1 MSDSGSHVGP
11 HENVVSATDAFGL
24 LADETRLEILL
35 TLAENTGIA
44 GFESPESMGFEQ
56 LRQAVGVE
64 DTGRF
69 NYHLKKLRDHFVQKG
84 PEGYSLRYAGFRVTA
99 DVASGLFG
107 GESPSDCAETN
118 VTCIVDGCD
127 RDMQVSYENGTIT
140 LVCPEDDHLPTF
152 QTALPPN
159 AAVDRTP
166 LELLT
171 IATRDARHMMEQ
183 IQAGTCPFC
192 WSAMDVTAPA
202 GEFPDEAGYGFAA
215 ACGSCWLELMS
226 PVAVM
231 AVHHPAVQMAYAG
244 VGLPLDETPYLQYP
258 FVRDPTTTTLRSSDP
273 TRITV
278 DTDPNTE
285 VDGPTLVFDE
295 TLAVVAVE

>member
-1 MSDSGSHVGP
+1 MGDSGSQTGP
-11 HENVVSATDAFGL
+11 HDDVVNATDAFSL
-24 LADETRLEILL
+24 LADETRLKILL
-35 TLAENTGIA
+35 ALAENSGLA
-44 GFESPESMGFEQ
+44 GFERQDEMGFEE
-56 LRQAVGVE
+56 LRHAVGVE

-107 GESPSDCAETN
+107 GESPSDSAETN
-118 VTCIVDGCD
+118 VPCIVEGCD
-127 RDMQVSYENGTIT
+127 RNMEVTFDDGRITI
-140 LVCPEDDHLPTF
+140 VCPEEGHLPTF

-171 IATRDARHMMEQ
+171 IATRDARHMMEH
-183 IQAGTCPFC
+183 IQTGTCPFC
-192 WSAMDVTAPA
+192 WSTMDVTAPVD
-202 GEFPDEAGYGFAA
+202 EFPDEAGCGFAA
-215 ACGSCWLELMS
+215 VCGSCWLEFIS

-231 AVHHPAVQMAYAG
+231 AVHHPEVQLAYAD
-244 VGLPLDETPYLQYP
+244 VGLRLDETPYLQYP
-258 FVRDPTTTTLRSSDP
+258 FIRDTTSTILRNSDP
-273 TRITV
+273 TRIAV
-278 DTDPNTE
+278 DTDPANE
-285 VDGPTLVFDE
+285 VDGPTLVFDG

>member
-1 MSDSGSHVGP
+1 MGDAGSHVGP
-11 HENVVSATDAFGL
+11 HEDVASATDAFGL
-24 LADETRLEILL
+24 LADETRLKILL
-35 TLAENTGIA
+35 ALAENPGLA
-44 GFESPESMGFEQ
+44 GFESHDEMGFEE

-84 PEGYSLRYAGFRVTA
+84 QGGYSLRYAGFRVTA

-107 GESPSDCAETN
+107 GESPSKSAETD
-118 VTCIVDGCD
+118 VTCIVEDCD
-127 RDMQVSYENGTIT
+127 RDMQVSYEDGTIT
-140 LVCPEDDHLPTF
+140 LVCPADGHQPTF

-192 WSAMDVTAPA
+192 WSEMDVMAPA
-202 GEFPDEAGYGFAA
+202 GEFPDEAGCGFSAT
-215 ACGSCWLELMS
+215 CGSCWLEFLS

-231 AVHHPAVQMAYAG
+231 AVHHPAVQMTYAD
-244 VGLPLDETPYLQYP
+244 VGRPLDETPYLQYP
-258 FVRDPTTTTLRSSDP
+258 FVRDPPATIHRSSDP
-273 TRITV
+273 TRIAV
-278 DTDPNTE
+278 DTDPDTD

-295 TLAVVAVE
+295 TLSVVAVE